1 MPEVLVVVVAQV
13 QQILQAAR
21 AAPLA
26 VEMPFLQIPVVQA
39 HLVVQALE
47 VADVVL
53 PALEAR
59 AEIGEQLV
67 LQARQVLRQAALQV
81 LQYKDG
87 LRLVHLRH

>member
-1 MPEVLVVVVAQV
+1 MVVVAQV

-39 HLVVQALE
+39 HLVVRAPA
-47 VADVVL
+47 VADLVL

-59 AEIGEQLV
+59 AEIGEQMV

>member
-67 LQARQVLRQAALQV
+67 LQARQVLRQVAPQV